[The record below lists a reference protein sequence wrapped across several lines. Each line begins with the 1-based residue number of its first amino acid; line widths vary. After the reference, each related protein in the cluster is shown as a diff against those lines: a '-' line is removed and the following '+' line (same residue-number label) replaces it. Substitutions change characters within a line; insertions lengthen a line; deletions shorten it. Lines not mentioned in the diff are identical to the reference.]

1 MEVFISQLLNLQEK
15 LFRSALF
22 MTQDKT
28 KAKDLLQETFLR
40 ILENK
45 DKFRQN
51 NNLSGWANKIMSN
64 IFISDYRKFSHPK
77 EIFRS
82 YYNGQRYCLSL
93 RTRFH
98 DSPFYF

>member
-40 ILENK
+40 ILEK
-45 DKFRQN
+45 
-51 NNLSGWANKIMSN
+51 
-64 IFISDYRKFSHPK
+64 
-77 EIFRS
+77 
-82 YYNGQRYCLSL
+82 QR
-93 RTRFH
+93 
-98 DSPFYF
+98 